1 MAVPR
6 PVIEREASPSAVS
19 FPAWLQD
26 VYEQRFTGAVQL
38 HFFNGRPHIIEIPAA
53 PMRIVLDKRG
63 S

>member
-6 PVIEREASPSAVS
+6 QVIDRQASEPAIS

-26 VYEQRFTGAVQL
+26 VYEQRFTGAVHL

-53 PMRIVLDKRG
+53 PTRIVLDKRG